1 MILEKLIPE
10 DSRIEL
16 LGGSSDH
23 LILDVT
29 ESNDD
34 FYIGKEISFTLSYG
48 TMLSLMT
55 SEYVEKVYI

>member
-16 LGGSSDH
+16 LDSSDH

-29 ESNDD
+29 ESKDD
-34 FYIGKEISFTLSYG
+34 FYIGKEIYFTLFYG
-48 TMLSLMT
+48 TMLTLMT
-55 SEYVEKVYI
+55 SEYVERVYV